1 MNSDVSADLQ
11 PMPSAAPP
19 HADQVEP
26 AEGSEG
32 ADPRLPVD
40 RGKCPFDPPAEYKR
54 LRDEDPVSRLAF
66 PDGSA
71 GWLVSRYAEVRSLLA
86 DPRTSSQLGFGL
98 SPVRELPPEAQE
110 LMRVRPGQFIRMDP
124 PEHTRYRRLLTGQ
137 FTVRRMNALTP
148 RIEQIVADHLDAMGK
163 MARPVDL
170 VENFALPVP
179 SLVICE
185 LLGVPYTDRDL
196 FQRLSRALLSM
207 TTDGPTLVRVRG
219 ELMQYMLD
227 LVRAKRLQPGDDLL
241 SGLIAREDPEGAL
254 TDEELVS
261 IGNLLLIAGHET
273 TANMLALGTLAL
285 LEHPAQ
291 LAALRADPSMIDR
304 AVEELLRYL
313 TIVQFGV
320 VRTTAEDVEVGGR
333 CIRAGQPVVASLAA
347 ANRDP
352 QQFPDPDLL
361 DLSRQYSPHLAFG
374 HGVHQC
380 LGQQLARVEMKVG
393 FTAVLERF
401 PTLRLAVPL
410 DQVRMRDDMFIY
422 GVHELPVTW
431 DDDGAVGEPKPS
443 TMESNCSATSRAN
456 EP

>member
-1 MNSDVSADLQ
+1 
-11 PMPSAAPP
+11 
-19 HADQVEP
+19 
-26 AEGSEG
+26 
-32 ADPRLPVD
+32 
-40 RGKCPFDPPAEYKR
+40 
-54 LRDEDPVSRLAF
+54 VSRLAF

-98 SPVRELPPEAQE
+98 SPVRELPPEAQEE

-313 TIVQFGV
+313 TIAQFGL
-320 VRTTAEDVEVGGR
+320 VRIATEDIEIDGQ
-333 CIRAGQPVVASLAA
+333 CIRAGQPVVASLAS

-352 QQFPDPDLL
+352 QHFPDPDAL
-361 DLSRQYSPHLAFG
+361 DLSREYSPHLAFG

-380 LGQQLARVEMKVG
+380 LGQQLARVEMKAG
-393 FTAVLERF
+393 LTALLGRF
-401 PTLRLAVPL
+401 PSLRLAVPL
-410 DQVRMRDDMFIY
+410 EQVRMRDDMFIY

-431 DDDGAVGEPKPS
+431 DGEQ
-443 TMESNCSATSRAN
+443 E
-456 EP
+456 